1 MGEGEVDAMS
11 EQVVRALM
19 REGLSDDA
27 IARRTGLS
35 LMALLELRAAAAVE
49 ERRRAPDGRGDGPVG

>member
-1 MGEGEVDAMS
+1 MT
-11 EQVVRALM
+11 EQAVRALM

-35 LMALLELRAAAAVE
+35 LMALLELRATAAVE
-49 ERRRAPDGRGDGPVG
+49 ERRRAPNGHGDDPVG